1 MNEITETATPG
12 GTGVSAIAGNATGFA
27 SGGIGTI
34 SRVGDKKK
42 KKKKTEDQKKQK

>member
-34 SRVGDKKK
+34 SRTVSK